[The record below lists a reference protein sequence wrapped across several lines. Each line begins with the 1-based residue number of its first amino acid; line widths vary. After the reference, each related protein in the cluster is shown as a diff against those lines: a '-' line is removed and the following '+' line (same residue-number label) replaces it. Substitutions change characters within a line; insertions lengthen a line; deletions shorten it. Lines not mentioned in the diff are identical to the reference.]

1 MKSQRFSLP
10 EACGGWGGNLLK
22 FPAVSA
28 QRPMAVNWVSAESQD
43 EPVIFLESQFCS
55 VEALFLDLHKNGN
68 IMEQNAESVILKED
82 PRLRRNLALVSAA
95 LGWLP
100 ALLGKL
106 VHPCTSRHSGE
117 MRPGDPQSE
126 GRWAWVSTQLQG
138 RPERSWARGLQRQ
151 LSWWALAGLQLSSCL
166 APWMCRPNRRT

>member
-1 MKSQRFSLP
+1 M
-10 EACGGWGGNLLK
+10 
-22 FPAVSA
+22 SA
-28 QRPMAVNWVSAESQD
+28 QRPKAVNWMSTESQD

-68 IMEQNAESVILKED
+68 IVEQNAESVILKED

-100 ALLGKL
+100 ARLGKP
-106 VHPCTSRHSGE
+106 VHPCTSGHSGE

-126 GRWAWVSTQLQG
+126 GRWAWVS
-138 RPERSWARGLQRQ
+138 A
-151 LSWWALAGLQLSSCL
+151 
-166 APWMCRPNRRT
+166 